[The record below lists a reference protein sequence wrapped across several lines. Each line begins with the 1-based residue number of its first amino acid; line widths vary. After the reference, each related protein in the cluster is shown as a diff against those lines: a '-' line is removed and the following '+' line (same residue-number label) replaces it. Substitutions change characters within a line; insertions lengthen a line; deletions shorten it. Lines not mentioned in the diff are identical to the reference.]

1 MSHLDATELRPAG
14 KDQTRRRAFAWR
26 LWRWT
31 VDVDA
36 DVLAAIFEQIDMAK
50 AKLELQEM
58 RKRNLGQG

>member
-14 KDQTRRRAFAWR
+14 KDQTRSRDFSWL

-31 VDVDA
+31 IDIDA